1 MKVVVIGGG
10 RIGYSLSQSLLS
22 NKHQVTIVEE
32 ESERCGCLVKS
43 LNTVVINGDGT
54 SLQTLADA
62 ETQNADVLVAL
73 TGRDQD
79 NLVACQLAHYHFEVP
94 RTIARVSNPRNREL
108 FQELGGVSTTVCP
121 TEIISSLVEE
131 KVSLKD
137 MITLLTFEEGKVVIV
152 ETEVG
157 EDSPARGKK
166 IVELKLPRECVI
178 ISIIRESHII
188 FPHGQTILKM
198 KDKVLALTTAQKK
211 SVLQGII

>member
-10 RIGYSLSQSLLS
+10 KIGDYLSRALLS
-22 NKHQVTIVEE
+22 NKHQVTIIEE
-32 ESERCGCLVKS
+32 EPERCNCLVKG
-43 LNTVVINGDGT
+43 LNAVVINGDGT
-54 SLQTLADA
+54 SLQTLTDA
-62 ETQNADVLVAL
+62 EIQNADVLVAL

-79 NLVACQLAHYHFEVP
+79 NLIACQLAHRLFQVP
-94 RTIARVSNPRNREL
+94 RTIARVSNPQNREL

-131 KVSLKD
+131 KVSLRD

-166 IVELKLPRECVI
+166 IVELKLPEECVI

>member
-1 MKVVVIGGG
+1 MKVVIIGGG
-10 RIGYSLSQSLLS
+10 KIGDSLSRALLS
-22 NKHQVTIVEE
+22 NKHQVTIIEE
-32 ESERCGCLVKS
+32 ESERCNCLVKR
-43 LNTVVINGDGT
+43 LNTVIINGDGT
-54 SLQTLADA
+54 SLQALTDAD
-62 ETQNADVLVAL
+62 TQNADVLVAL

-79 NLVACQLAHYHFEVP
+79 NLVSCQLAYHHFKVP
-94 RTIARVSNPRNREL
+94 RTIARVSNLQNREL
-108 FQELGGVSTTVCP
+108 FQKLGGVHTTVCT

-166 IVELKLPRECVI
+166 IMELTLPRECVI
-178 ISIIRESHII
+178 ISVIRESHII

-198 KDKVLALTTAQKK
+198 KDKVLALTTAQKR
-211 SVLQGII
+211 SILQGII